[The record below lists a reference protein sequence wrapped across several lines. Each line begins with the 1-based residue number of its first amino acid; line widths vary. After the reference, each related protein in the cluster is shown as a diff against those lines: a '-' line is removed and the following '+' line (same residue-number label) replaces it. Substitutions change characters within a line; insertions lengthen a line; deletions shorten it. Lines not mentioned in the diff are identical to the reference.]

1 MPGLHRC
8 RDLADPYPCIEE
20 NIMNS
25 FATKPVL
32 TTEQLSLFAA
42 QLDQQ
47 RRFRIEQLHDHAV
60 ASGVRPQTPVE
71 REISDTLQRGARQ
84 ALAEIDSAR
93 ARLSDGSYGRCVDC
107 GCQLPIERLEV
118 LPHVPRC
125 MTCHRAAAG

>member
-1 MPGLHRC
+1 
-8 RDLADPYPCIEE
+8 
-20 NIMNS
+20 MNS
-25 FATKPVL
+25 FATKPRL
-32 TTEQLSLFAA
+32 TTEQLSIFAA

-47 RRFRIEQLHDHAV
+47 RRFRIEQLHDQAV
-60 ASGVRPQTPVE
+60 ANGGAGGIGVRPQTAVE

-93 ARLSDGSYGRCVDC
+93 ARLRDGSYGRCVDC